1 MSLARHGS
9 VLAASLVAIVTA
21 LGSEAAHAQS
31 AGPALGP
38 VRLTGDEPNYL
49 EFGAGAFDIQSHRE
63 SPISPEGKVEFRYG
77 SKLFYVGPAVGVL
90 ANTQG
95 GILGYAG
102 FYADVAFGRFDLTP
116 LAAVGAYHRGGSEDL
131 GGTFQFRTSAELSYQ
146 FDNRSRLGVQF
157 AHISNAGI
165 NSHNPGDNELLLNFA
180 IPLTLPF

>member
-63 SPISPEGKVEFRYG
+63 SPISPEGKVEF
-77 SKLFYVGPAVGVL
+77 VTAV
-90 ANTQG
+90 
-95 GILGYAG
+95 
-102 FYADVAFGRFDLTP
+102 
-116 LAAVGAYHRGGSEDL
+116 S
-131 GGTFQFRTSAELSYQ
+131 SSM
-146 FDNRSRLGVQF
+146 
-157 AHISNAGI
+157 
-165 NSHNPGDNELLLNFA
+165 
-180 IPLTLPF
+180 